1 MIRKLVAAC
10 AILLTVALQP
20 VITEASM
27 SSGQGQSSR
36 YIVRLADEINP
47 TDFLASRGDNI
58 SDRIIYTEAINGFV
72 GTMTSSQAVTLRS
85 SRDVISV
92 EPDYQIQTAT
102 TQTVGVPGYLLGKL
116 PWGLDRIDQ
125 RATIGDDSYTYGTD
139 GTGVTAY
146 VIDTGIR
153 ATHEQ
158 FGSPSRVVG
167 GWSWMANAS
176 NIPVTAC
183 TPSPLTPPAINP
195 SDFDVYTPTDV
206 GLTDNHGHGT
216 HIAGTIGGVE
226 TGVAKGATMVAVRAL
241 NSCGLATAAII
252 LQAIEWVIANHVSG
266 PAVANMSFGVTTEVR
281 MTTLEVAVLNMIA
294 DGITVVAAVGNEAL
308 TACNVLP
315 ASVAGVISVAA
326 SDQDDKEA
334 FFSNYGTCV
343 DIFAPGVSILS
354 ASKGSNVAYAE
365 NSGTSMAAP
374 HVVGVVA
381 RYLQGNPI
389 ATPQQV
395 WDWMSANATY
405 CSVTNYSQTRL
416 NNSLSRL
423 IQMDAAPGLPCEPQ
437 NVTLSVEGVEAV
449 FNWTQPPGSNGSPL
463 IESSVT
469 LSAEIP
475 KCVTTLTTCTFSGL
489 VKGFE
494 YSAVLVSKNS
504 IGESKK
510 VTLKFTPP
518 GISAPT
524 VPQTVAAVAA
534 EKSATVSWTAP
545 LSINGSPISA
555 YTVTLTPGGATCST
569 LELSCIFTGL
579 LGGTEYT
586 ASVTATNAA
595 GASVVATATVIPT
608 AQPAAITKIRT
619 VLGNQSIEIA
629 LIDGNTSET
638 VYTASTQGGK
648 SCVLDT
654 ILMLCK
660 IKGLKNGKSYVFTLN
675 GATSTVTVLSMF
687 VTDSLVVGGIQ
698 EKITSM
704 KRAKTNKLTQVITT
718 QSTGKKTWKVIKGGC
733 SLTATM
739 LKASAKAGVCKL
751 RVAVAKTSK
760 FPQMQKTWAIAIE

>member
-20 VITEASM
+20 VITQASM
-27 SSGQGQSSR
+27 SSDQSQSGR

-47 TDFLASRGDNI
+47 TDFLASRGSSI
-58 SDRIIYTEAINGFV
+58 SDRVIYTEAINGFV

-92 EPDYQIQTAT
+92 EPDYQIQTSA
-102 TQTVGVPGYLLGKL
+102 TQTVGVPGILDGKL

-125 RATIGDDSYTYGTD
+125 RSTIGDNSYTYGTD

-167 GWSWMANAS
+167 GWSWMANSS
-176 NIPVTAC
+176 NIPITKC
-183 TPSPLTPPAINP
+183 TPATGASPPISP
-195 SDFDVYTPTDV
+195 SDFDVYTEGDV

-216 HIAGTIGGVE
+216 HIAGTIGGAA

-241 NSCGLATAAII
+241 NSCGLATAAIA
-252 LQAIEWVIANHVSG
+252 LQAIEWVITNHVSG
-266 PAVANMSFGVTTEVR
+266 PAVANMSFGVTTDVR
-281 MTTLEVAVLNMIA
+281 MTTLEVAVLNMIT
-294 DGITVVAAVGNEAL
+294 DGITVVAAAGNEAL
-308 TACNVLP
+308 TTCNVIP

-354 ASKGSNVAYAE
+354 ASNGSNVGYALR
-365 NSGTSMAAP
+365 NGTSMAAP

-524 VPQTVAAVAA
+524 APQTVAAVAA

-555 YTVTLTPGGATCST
+555 YTVTLAPGDATCST
-569 LELSCIFTGL
+569 LELSCVFIGL
-579 LGGTEYT
+579 LAGTTYT

-608 AQPAAITKIRT
+608 AQPAAITKVRT
-619 VLGNQSIEIA
+619 VLGNQSVEIA
-629 LIDGNTSET
+629 LVDGNTSET

-654 ILMLCK
+654 ILMSCK
-660 IKGLKNGKSYVFTLN
+660 IKGLKNGKSYVFTVK
-675 GATSTVTVLSMF
+675 GATTTVTVLSMF

-704 KRAKTNKLTQVITT
+704 KRAKTSKLTQAITT

-760 FPQMQKTWAIAIE
+760 FPQMQKTWAITIK

>member
-1 MIRKLVAAC
+1 MIRKLVTAC

-20 VITEASM
+20 VITQALM
-27 SSGQGQSSR
+27 SSDQSQSGR

-47 TDFLASRGDNI
+47 TDFLASRGSSI

-167 GWSWMANAS
+167 GWSWMATES

-183 TPSPLTPPAINP
+183 TPSPFTPPAINP
-195 SDFDVYTPTDV
+195 SDFDVYTPSDV

-216 HIAGTIGGVE
+216 HIAGTIGGAA

-281 MTTLEVAVLNMIA
+281 MTTLEVAVLNMIT
-294 DGITVVAAVGNEAL
+294 DGITVVAAAGNETL
-308 TACNVLP
+308 TTCNVIP

-326 SDQDDKEA
+326 SDRVDKEA

-405 CSVTNYSQTRL
+405 CAVTNYSQTRL

-437 NVTLSVEGVEAV
+437 NVTLSMEGVGAV

-518 GISAPT
+518 GISSPT

-545 LSINGSPISA
+545 LSVNGSPITA
-555 YTVTLTPGGATCST
+555 YTVTLAPGGATCST

-579 LGGTEYT
+579 LAGTTYT

-595 GASVVATATVIPT
+595 GASVVVTATVIPT
-608 AQPAAITKIRT
+608 AQPAAITKVRT
-619 VLGNQSIEIA
+619 VLGNQSVEIA
-629 LIDGNTSET
+629 LVDGNTSET

-660 IKGLKNGKSYVFTLN
+660 IKGLKNGKSYVFTVN

>member
-1 MIRKLVAAC
+1 
-10 AILLTVALQP
+10 
-20 VITEASM
+20 
-27 SSGQGQSSR
+27 
-36 YIVRLADEINP
+36 
-47 TDFLASRGDNI
+47 
-58 SDRIIYTEAINGFV
+58 
-72 GTMTSSQAVTLRS
+72 
-85 SRDVISV
+85 
-92 EPDYQIQTAT
+92 
-102 TQTVGVPGYLLGKL
+102 
-116 PWGLDRIDQ
+116 
-125 RATIGDDSYTYGTD
+125 
-139 GTGVTAY
+139 
-146 VIDTGIR
+146 
-153 ATHEQ
+153 
-158 FGSPSRVVG
+158 
-167 GWSWMANAS
+167 
-176 NIPVTAC
+176 
-183 TPSPLTPPAINP
+183 
-195 SDFDVYTPTDV
+195 
-206 GLTDNHGHGT
+206 
-216 HIAGTIGGVE
+216 
-226 TGVAKGATMVAVRAL
+226 
-241 NSCGLATAAII
+241 
-252 LQAIEWVIANHVSG
+252 
-266 PAVANMSFGVTTEVR
+266 MSFGVTTDNR
-281 MTTLEVAVLNMIA
+281 MTTLEVAVLNMIT
-294 DGITVVAAVGNEAL
+294 DGITVVAAAGNETL
-308 TACNVLP
+308 TTCNVIP

-326 SDQDDKEA
+326 SDRVDKEA

-405 CSVTNYSQTRL
+405 CAVTSYSQTRL

-437 NVTLSVEGVEAV
+437 NVTLSMEGVGAV

-545 LSINGSPISA
+545 LSVNGSPITA
-555 YTVTLTPGGATCST
+555 YTVTLAPGGATCST

-579 LGGTEYT
+579 LAGTTYT

-595 GASVVATATVIPT
+595 GASVIATATVIPT
-608 AQPAAITKIRT
+608 AQPAAITKVRT

-718 QSTGKKTWKVIKGGC
+718 QSTGKKTWRVIKGGC

>member
-1 MIRKLVAAC
+1 MIRKLVTAC

-20 VITEASM
+20 VITQALM
-27 SSGQGQSSR
+27 SSDQSQSGR

-102 TQTVGVPGYLLGKL
+102 TQTVGVPGYLLGKV

-125 RATIGDDSYTYGTD
+125 RATIGDNSYTYGTD

-167 GWSWMANAS
+167 GWSWMATES

-183 TPSPLTPPAINP
+183 TPSTLTPPTINP
-195 SDFDVYTPTDV
+195 RDFDVYTATDV

-266 PAVANMSFGVTTEVR
+266 PAVANMSFGVTTDNR
-281 MTTLEVAVLNMIA
+281 MTTLEVAVLNMIT
-294 DGITVVAAVGNEAL
+294 DGITVVAAAGNETL
-308 TACNVLP
+308 TTCNVIP

-326 SDQDDKEA
+326 SDRVDKEA
-334 FFSNYGTCV
+334 SFSNYGTCV
-343 DIFAPGVSILS
+343 DIFAPGVSIFS
-354 ASKGSNVAYAE
+354 ASNSSNVDYAL

-405 CSVTNYSQTRL
+405 CAVTNYSQTRL

-437 NVTLSVEGVEAV
+437 NVTLSMEGVGAV

-545 LSINGSPISA
+545 LSVNGSPITA
-555 YTVTLTPGGATCST
+555 YTVTLAPGGATCST

-579 LGGTEYT
+579 LAGTTYT

-595 GASVVATATVIPT
+595 GASVIATATVIPT

-660 IKGLKNGKSYVFTLN
+660 IKGLKNGKSYVFTVK
-675 GATSTVTVLSMF
+675 GATSTITVLSMF

-704 KRAKTNKLTQVITT
+704 KRAKTSKLTQVITT
-718 QSTGKKTWKVIKGGC
+718 QSTGKKTWRVIKGGC

>member
-1 MIRKLVAAC
+1 MIRKLVTAC

-20 VITEASM
+20 VITQALM
-27 SSGQGQSSR
+27 SSDQSQSGR

-72 GTMTSSQAVTLRS
+72 GTMTSSQATTLRS
-85 SRDVISV
+85 SRGVISV
-92 EPDYQIQTAT
+92 EPDYQVQTSA
-102 TQTVGVPGYLLGKL
+102 TQTVGIPGILGGKL

-125 RATIGDDSYTYGTD
+125 RATIGDNSYTYGTD

-176 NIPVTAC
+176 NFPVTAC
-183 TPSPLTPPAINP
+183 TTPPTGAVAP
-195 SDFDVYTPTDV
+195 SVFDVYTPSDV

-216 HIAGTIGGVE
+216 HIAGTIGGAA

-241 NSCGLATAAII
+241 NSCGSATAAII

-266 PAVANMSFGVTTEVR
+266 PAVANMSFGVTTDNR
-281 MTTLEVAVLNMIA
+281 MTTLEVAVLNMIT
-294 DGITVVAAVGNEAL
+294 DGITVVAAAGNETL
-308 TACNVLP
+308 TTCNVIP

-326 SDQDDKEA
+326 SDRVDKEA

-381 RYLQGNPI
+381 RYLQGNSI

-395 WDWMSANATY
+395 WEWMSANATY
-405 CSVTNYSQTRL
+405 CAVTNYSQTRL

-437 NVTLSVEGVEAV
+437 NVTLSVEGVEAT

-545 LSINGSPISA
+545 LSINGSPITA
-555 YTVTLTPGGATCST
+555 YTVTLAPGGATCST

-595 GASVVATATVIPT
+595 GASVIATATVIPT
-608 AQPAAITKIRT
+608 AQPAAITKVRT
-619 VLGNQSIEIA
+619 VLGNQSVEIA
-629 LIDGNTSET
+629 LVDGNTSET

-660 IKGLKNGKSYVFTLN
+660 IKGLKNGKSYVFTVN
-675 GATSTVTVLSMF
+675 GATSTITVLSMF

-704 KRAKTNKLTQVITT
+704 KRTKTSKLTQVITT